1 MAEQILGRYVNT
13 EASKGDII
21 FTRHITEVVR
31 FTNDHIIVLARPD
44 GEQNI
49 RVGDNDMYLL
59 YAEGFAPSTTY
70 TPSFV
75 VGGTLIPAPNSI
87 TTNAQGKI
95 QFEGAIADLIAAGLP
110 APNPDGTSMLA
121 VQIEEYRS
129 EPVSYLP

>member
-13 EASKGDII
+13 EASRGDLI

-31 FTNDHIIVLARPD
+31 FTNDHIVVLARPD

-49 RVGDNDMYLL
+49 RVGDDDLYLL
-59 YAEGFAPSTTY
+59 YAEGFAPSTAY
-70 TPSFV
+70 TPTFV
-75 VGGTLIPAPNSI
+75 VGGAMVPAPAPVTSNS
-87 TTNAQGKI
+87 QGKI

-110 APNPDGTSMLA
+110 VPNPDGTSMLA